1 MQKAQSNSNSIT
13 VTITRF
19 GHNTQTVSVAEGS
32 TVAQVLESAGIV
44 LAGLEELFV
53 EGQTAESNDIL
64 EDGDLL
70 SIVTPKQAG

>member
-1 MQKAQSNSNSIT
+1 MQKAQNDSIT
-13 VTITRF
+13 IHISRF
-19 GHNTQTVSVAEGS
+19 GHDTQTVSVAEGS
-32 TVAQVLESAGIV
+32 TVDEVLQVAGV
-44 LAGLEELFV
+44 ELAGLEELFV